1 MAAITPSGQSADN
14 IQVEAQA
21 LIADGVNTAAGAAT
35 VAAPGGP
42 ALGALGGA
50 GDIQRPPGAAAEMAI
65 GEFWPSISEND
76 IQRVVDE
83 HRAAEQRFSD
93 YGDTLKR
100 KRSESPN
107 LLQGQAGDAR
117 VERLTEMMNHAYAV
131 ADHLG
136 SKAVTGESY
145 KSTVVGLKTDLTR
158 IGDAAQKAW
167 EAAQTAKTPFSVA
180 PYKTEAA
187 TAQSVALGDIAA
199 APPPEPMPDYES
211 DGSATPVDH
220 KTQEHEPTTEKEDT
234 GAEENANEPDAEVN
248 EPGSVS
254 EQVHK
259 SNSEASPLDGSTPDI
274 GQSHA
279 PMTEAPT
286 QPVSDPGTVAMPPV
300 VGTPTGSPGMPTNLP
315 AAGTPS
321 AGAGVGSMRPPQM
334 PSGLSGLSGGS
345 LKDAATAP
353 AASMSEA
360 LSSNP
365 VSSPNPLSSAA
376 SSFQS
381 GLASG
386 MGASGA
392 VTPTPPLEKFAGP
405 HPSSA
410 GTSSPGGQ
418 VPVVPAQGAGAP
430 AAPAVPSGPAPA
442 GGGGMAPPASPGG
455 GGLVPYVPPGGG
467 SVPPPGA
474 ATLPTSAQP
483 VQPPGSSAQSAG
495 GPPVVASSSG
505 SGAAAGAVAASEPLP
520 SAELVLARRILDG
533 LVRGTEVREDLF
545 NGGFVQWA
553 VSVLAL
559 PTGQLVSIASTV
571 GDGAYVPPGVVIP
584 VSATLAVY
592 DRALPV
598 DWAHRFVG
606 VGAAAKLLT
615 AHAEELARVTDVRP
629 AAMVSSE
636 LGVQRPREWRGE
648 FEAVRNADILLT
660 PGEAPTA
667 GGGYHHRLAA
677 AAPDIWAKTQG
688 VGGWTLRA
696 AGSITEHVLAEAHQ
710 DSAAYE
716 VATDRGDRREVRVVD
731 AYDLDVVVPRLRAGT
746 PVDWDAHL
754 ADVDER
760 RVLHP
765 AMVAGVLD
773 DDDSEISQQSRVV
786 YEHFYRAGLIVEML
800 RCWRDQVPSLPDVAY
815 CAWAAGYRDIVDR
828 VLSHAVR
835 LAEEGR

>member
-1 MAAITPSGQSADN
+1 MAAVTPSGQSADN
-14 IQVEAQA
+14 IQVEAPA
-21 LIADGVNTAAGAAT
+21 LIADGVNTAAEAAT
-35 VAAPGGP
+35 VAAAGGP

-107 LLQGQAGDAR
+107 LLQGQAGDGR

-158 IGDAAQKAW
+158 IGDAAQTAW

-259 SNSEASPLDGSTPDI
+259 NNSEASPLDGSTPDI
-274 GQSHA
+274 ESTGQSHA

-315 AAGTPS
+315 TAGTPS

-334 PSGLSGLSGGS
+334 PSGLSALSGNA
-345 LKDAATAP
+345 LKDAATTP

-365 VSSPNPLSSAA
+365 LANNPNLSSAA

-392 VTPTPPLEKFAGP
+392 VPPPA
-405 HPSSA
+405 
-410 GTSSPGGQ
+410 PGG
-418 VPVVPAQGAGAP
+418 
-430 AAPAVPSGPAPA
+430 
-442 GGGGMAPPASPGG
+442 
-455 GGLVPYVPPGGG
+455 
-467 SVPPPGA
+467 

-483 VQPPGSSAQSAG
+483 VQSPGASAQQSAG

-505 SGAAAGAVAASEPLP
+505 SGAAAGAVAASEPEP

-533 LVRGTEVREDLF
+533 LVRGTEFREDLL

-553 VSVLAL
+553 VSVLEL
-559 PTGQLVSIASTV
+559 PTGQLVAIASTV
-571 GDGAYVPPGVVIP
+571 GDGGYVPPGVVIP
-584 VSATLAVY
+584 ASAQLAVY
-592 DRALPV
+592 DRALPIG
-598 DWAHRFVG
+598 WAHRFVG
-606 VGAAAKLLT
+606 VDAAAKLLA
-615 AHAEELARVTDVRP
+615 AHAEELARVGDVRP

-636 LGVQRPREWRGE
+636 LAVQRPREWVGE
-648 FEAVRNADILLT
+648 FEAVRVADIRLSR
-660 PGEAPTA
+660 GEAPTA
-667 GGGYHHRLAA
+667 GGGYRHRLEAV
-677 AAPDIWAKTQG
+677 APDIWAKTQ
-688 VGGWTLRA
+688 R
-696 AGSITEHVLAEAHQ
+696 VLGEAMWRRVAEA
-710 DSAAYE
+710 
-716 VATDRGDRREVRVVD
+716 VAQTVLDEAKAVEADRPPMTPPLVDPYDRREVVE
-731 AYDLDVVVPRLRAGT
+731 RLGAGQ
-746 PVDWDAHL
+746 PVDWDAHHKHV
-754 ADVDER
+754 AKR
-760 RVLHP
+760 GVLHP
-765 AMVAGVLD
+765 DTVLD
-773 DDDSEISQQSRVV
+773 PDHSKESELTRTL
-786 YEHFYRAGLIVEML
+786 YAHFYRAGLIVEML
-800 RCWRDQVPSLPDVAY
+800 RCWRDQPVSLPDVAY
-815 CAWAAGYRDIVDR
+815 CGWAAGFG
-828 VLSHAVR
+828 HAVDGALNQA
-835 LAEEGR
+835 LAVLEPGQRR

>member
-1 MAAITPSGQSADN
+1 
-14 IQVEAQA
+14 
-21 LIADGVNTAAGAAT
+21 
-35 VAAPGGP
+35 
-42 ALGALGGA
+42 
-50 GDIQRPPGAAAEMAI
+50 
-65 GEFWPSISEND
+65 
-76 IQRVVDE
+76 
-83 HRAAEQRFSD
+83 
-93 YGDTLKR
+93 
-100 KRSESPN
+100 
-107 LLQGQAGDAR
+107 
-117 VERLTEMMNHAYAV
+117 
-131 ADHLG
+131 
-136 SKAVTGESY
+136 
-145 KSTVVGLKTDLTR
+145 
-158 IGDAAQKAW
+158 
-167 EAAQTAKTPFSVA
+167 
-180 PYKTEAA
+180 
-187 TAQSVALGDIAA
+187 
-199 APPPEPMPDYES
+199 
-211 DGSATPVDH
+211 
-220 KTQEHEPTTEKEDT
+220 
-234 GAEENANEPDAEVN
+234 
-248 EPGSVS
+248 
-254 EQVHK
+254 
-259 SNSEASPLDGSTPDI
+259 
-274 GQSHA
+274 
-279 PMTEAPT
+279 
-286 QPVSDPGTVAMPPV
+286 
-300 VGTPTGSPGMPTNLP
+300 
-315 AAGTPS
+315 
-321 AGAGVGSMRPPQM
+321 MRPPQV
-334 PSGLSGLSGGS
+334 PSGLSALSGGS

-365 VSSPNPLSSAA
+365 LASNPNLSSAA

-392 VTPTPPLEKFAGP
+392 VSASPGPSLEKFAGP
-405 HPSSA
+405 HPSAA
-410 GTSSPGGQ
+410 GAVSPGGGQ

-430 AAPAVPSGPAPA
+430 AAPAAPSGPAPA
-442 GGGGMAPPASPGG
+442 GGGGMAPVPPGG
-455 GGLVPYVPPGGG
+455 GGGGGLMPYVPPGGG
-467 SVPPPGA
+467 GSVPPGGA
-474 ATLPTSAQP
+474 ATLPTSAQS
-483 VQPPGSSAQSAG
+483 PGASAQQAAG

-533 LVRGTEVREDLF
+533 LVRGTEVRKELL
-545 NGGFVQWA
+545 NGGWVEWA

-559 PTGQLVSIASTV
+559 PTGQVVSIASTV

-584 VSATLAVY
+584 VSAQLAVY

-598 DWAHRFVG
+598 GWAHRFVG
-606 VGAAAKLLT
+606 VGAAAKLLA

-629 AAMVSSE
+629 CAMVSSE

-648 FEAVRNADILLT
+648 FEAVRDADIRMS

-688 VGGWTLRA
+688 VGGWLLRA

-835 LAEEGR
+835 LAEEGQSGG

>member
-1 MAAITPSGQSADN
+1 MPAASGQSANN

-21 LIADGVNTAAGAAT
+21 LIADGANTAAEAGA
-35 VAAPGGP
+35 GGV
-42 ALGALGGA
+42 GVSGGGA
-50 GDIQRPPGAAAEMAI
+50 GDIQRPPGVAAAMAI

-83 HRAAEQRFSD
+83 HRAAEQRLSD

-199 APPPEPMPDYES
+199 TPPPTPMPGEDSPRDGTQAGPTTTENES
-211 DGSATPVDH
+211 AVDEPREKADRDLGSAADTVSDAKGAGDEHLQGDQARVADEVVEVDH
-220 KTQEHEPTTEKEDT
+220 TAT
-234 GAEENANEPDAEVN
+234 GNEFADAPAPVAGEV
-248 EPGSVS
+248 ERPVTPL
-254 EQVHK
+254 
-259 SNSEASPLDGSTPDI
+259 ASPVTSPTAIPQMGNAGS
-274 GQSHA
+274 
-279 PMTEAPT
+279 
-286 QPVSDPGTVAMPPV
+286 
-300 VGTPTGSPGMPTNLP
+300 
-315 AAGTPS
+315 
-321 AGAGVGSMRPPQM
+321 GVGSGMGGVGSVRPPQM
-334 PSGLSGLSGGS
+334 PTGLNPLSGSS

-353 AASMSEA
+353 ASSMSEA

-365 VSSPNPLSSAA
+365 NLSSAA

-392 VTPTPPLEKFAGP
+392 VSPTPSLEKFAGP

-410 GTSSPGGQ
+410 AASPGGGQ
-418 VPVVPAQGAGAP
+418 VPVVPAQGGGAPTPAP
-430 AAPAVPSGPAPA
+430 AAPGAPAPA
-442 GGGGMAPPASPGG
+442 GGGGMAPVPPGG
-455 GGLVPYVPPGGG
+455 GGGGGLMPYVPPGGG
-467 SVPPPGA
+467 GGAPAPSA

-483 VQPPGSSAQSAG
+483 PGTSAPPQQSAG

-505 SGAAAGAVAASEPLP
+505 SGAAAGAVAAGEPLP

-533 LVRGTEVREDLF
+533 LVRGTEVRKELL
-545 NGGFVQWA
+545 NGGWVEWA

-559 PTGQLVSIASTV
+559 PTGQVVAIASTV

-584 VSATLAVY
+584 ASATLAVY
-592 DRALPV
+592 DHALPI

-606 VGAAAKLLT
+606 VRAAAKLLA

-629 AAMVSSE
+629 RALVSSE
-636 LGVQRPREWRGE
+636 LGVQQPREWVGE
-648 FEAVRNADILLT
+648 FEAVRDADIRRS

-667 GGGYHHRLAA
+667 GGGYRHRLEAV
-677 AAPDIWAKTQG
+677 APDIWAKTQ
-688 VGGWTLRA
+688 L
-696 AGSITEHVLAEAHQ
+696 VLGEAMWRRVAEA
-710 DSAAYE
+710 
-716 VATDRGDRREVRVVD
+716 VAQTVLDEAKAVEADRPPMTPPLVDPYDRREVVE
-731 AYDLDVVVPRLRAGT
+731 RLGAGQ
-746 PVDWDAHL
+746 PVDWDAHHKHV
-754 ADVDER
+754 AER
-760 RVLHP
+760 GVLHP
-765 AMVAGVLD
+765 DGVLD
-773 DDDSEISQQSRVV
+773 ADESDVSEAQRGF
-786 YEHFYRAGLIVEML
+786 YRHFYRSALIVEML
-800 RCWRDQVPSLPDVAY
+800 GCWRDQPVSLPDVAY
-815 CAWAAGYRDIVDR
+815 CGWAAGFG
-828 VLSHAVR
+828 HAVDGALNQA
-835 LAEEGR
+835 LAVLEPGQRR

>member
-1 MAAITPSGQSADN
+1 MAAVTPSGQSADN
-14 IQVEAQA
+14 IQVEAPA
-21 LIADGVNTAAGAAT
+21 LIADGVNTAAEAAT
-35 VAAPGGP
+35 VAAAGGP

-107 LLQGQAGDAR
+107 LLQGQAGAGR

-136 SKAVTGESY
+136 AKAVTGESY

-158 IGDAAQKAW
+158 IGDAAQTAW

-259 SNSEASPLDGSTPDI
+259 NNSEASPLDGSTPDI
-274 GQSHA
+274 ESTGQSHA

-315 AAGTPS
+315 TAGTPS

-334 PSGLSGLSGGS
+334 PSGLNALSGNS
-345 LKDAATAP
+345 LKDAATTP
-353 AASMSEA
+353 ASSMSEA

-365 VSSPNPLSSAA
+365 LANNPNLSSAA

-392 VTPTPPLEKFAGP
+392 VPPPALEKFAGP

-410 GTSSPGGQ
+410 AVSPGGGQ
-418 VPVVPAQGAGAP
+418 VPVVPAQEASAAPAP
-430 AAPAVPSGPAPA
+430 AAPGAPAPA
-442 GGGGMAPPASPGG
+442 GGGGGGMAPAPGG
-455 GGLVPYVPPGGG
+455 GGLMPYVPPGGAI
-467 SVPPPGA
+467 PPPAPGG

-483 VQPPGSSAQSAG
+483 VQSPGASAQQSAG

-505 SGAAAGAVAASEPLP
+505 SGAAAGAVAASEPEP

-533 LVRGTEVREDLF
+533 LVRGTEFRDDLL
-545 NGGFVQWA
+545 NSGFVQWA
-553 VSVLAL
+553 VSVLEL
-559 PTGQLVSIASTV
+559 PTGQLVAIASTV
-571 GDGAYVPPGVVIP
+571 GDGGYVPPGVVIP
-584 VSATLAVY
+584 ASAQLAVY
-592 DRALPV
+592 DRALPIG
-598 DWAHRFVG
+598 WAHRFVG
-606 VGAAAKLLT
+606 VDAAAKLLA
-615 AHAEELARVTDVRP
+615 AHAEELARVGDVRP

-636 LGVQRPREWRGE
+636 LAVQRPREWVGE
-648 FEAVRNADILLT
+648 FEAVRVADIRLSR
-660 PGEAPTA
+660 GEAPTA
-667 GGGYHHRLAA
+667 GGGYRHRLEAV
-677 AAPDIWAKTQG
+677 APDIWAKTQ
-688 VGGWTLRA
+688 R
-696 AGSITEHVLAEAHQ
+696 VLGEAMWRRVAEA
-710 DSAAYE
+710 
-716 VATDRGDRREVRVVD
+716 VAQTVLDEAKAVEADRPPMTPPLVDPYDRREVVE
-731 AYDLDVVVPRLRAGT
+731 RLGAGQ
-746 PVDWDAHL
+746 PVDWDAHHKHV
-754 ADVDER
+754 AKR
-760 RVLHP
+760 GVLHP
-765 AMVAGVLD
+765 DTVLD
-773 DDDSEISQQSRVV
+773 PDHSKESELTRTL
-786 YEHFYRAGLIVEML
+786 YAHFYRAGLIVEML
-800 RCWRDQVPSLPDVAY
+800 RCWRDQPVSLPDVAY
-815 CAWAAGYRDIVDR
+815 CGWAAGFG
-828 VLSHAVR
+828 HAVDGALNQA
-835 LAEEGR
+835 LAVLEPGQRR